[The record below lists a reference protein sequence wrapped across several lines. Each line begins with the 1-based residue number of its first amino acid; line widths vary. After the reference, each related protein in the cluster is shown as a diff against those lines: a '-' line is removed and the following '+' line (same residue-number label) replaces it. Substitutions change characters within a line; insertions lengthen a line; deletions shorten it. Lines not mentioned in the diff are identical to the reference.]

1 MQKSLFRDNTGKLR
15 NINLKN
21 ETVLKEL
28 EPHNLNNCEGICIY
42 VRKCYYDILFN
53 KEGEDKINS
62 KVVLII
68 EDFGLDQSNKM
79 TNSSYNQK
87 YVDINL
93 EPEIEDKL
101 DTIYYNMIREK
112 TDVDRNAIDNINEHL
127 KVDFDMFL
135 ENKNFGGINKN
146 IISYEIN
153 ICPKNRIAW
162 FYSGTDISKF
172 KELSNEEDIM
182 NIHELQLNNNDT
194 KSENDLV
201 SDDSKEKNQKIRNEI
216 TEEKLKNVG
225 IKSLLGGNIYMKSK
239 IANGYDLLNKKRE
252 REIYYNKLYNNGNDL
267 EEEKINYENGKYN
280 NIGYYKNNGNENE
293 QNKKLIQSLPIEIQ
307 NLIIKMKKKEPITLN
322 IFEKYK
328 AYKKLTCL
336 EFDND
341 LHHVFIGDNLGN
353 VSCYDISQIY
363 DIMEKIQQDEEERNF
378 ENETIITKEN
388 LHLFNDI
395 SISQLWIIGA
405 HKESIRH
412 IHYIDI
418 TPRIIVTTSHD
429 LRIKIFGADDGSD
442 QGEFKQIA
450 NRTKPIPIGIKYYL
464 LDPFGEEETTGE
476 AHYFKRKDVIG
487 FVPNKNQDNTSNQQI
502 SEVAKKITEYNA
514 KEKLWLATKNANNL
528 DENMSN
534 DWKLKINIEKLQE
547 KEEEEYLEMLEKV
560 AEIEKITNATELI
573 LQSRSIYSEAYR
585 PKYIEEMNDIE
596 KIKELS
602 DVIQDRLRNVK
613 LAVSKANLNQSKMV
627 DLTKKKEETNKIN
640 QPPTNNKNVI
650 GAGGT
655 VGNKKLP
662 SRPITKSKSALDIL
676 KKKTEF
682 SEKKEQTITNSI
694 MGETNERFI
703 KESAKNETN
712 THINEQIPE
721 NEQEQITQQLN
732 LQNKTGTEL
741 SILSGLK
748 KNLLPKYPRKFLP
761 EIKSRY
767 AMSRVKLRGPKD
779 YFIMY
784 QDKFD
789 EGYRDLFPQIRG
801 LFARTKETKKQL
813 IKSRSNLVLPGFKV
827 KKQVDIEEEEERLKN
842 EEIERKR
849 KISLLERSLR
859 HLEKNIQ

>member
-1 MQKSLFRDNTGKLR
+1 
-15 NINLKN
+15 
-21 ETVLKEL
+21 
-28 EPHNLNNCEGICIY
+28 
-42 VRKCYYDILFN
+42 
-53 KEGEDKINS
+53 
-62 KVVLII
+62 
-68 EDFGLDQSNKM
+68 
-79 TNSSYNQK
+79 
-87 YVDINL
+87 
-93 EPEIEDKL
+93 
-101 DTIYYNMIREK
+101 MIREK

-216 TEEKLKNVG
+216 KEEKLKNVG
-225 IKSLLGGNIYMKSK
+225 IKSLLGGNIYMKIK

-395 SISQLWIIGA
+395 SISKLWIIGA

-640 QPPTNNKNVI
+640 QTPTNNKNVI
-650 GAGGT
+650 GVGGT